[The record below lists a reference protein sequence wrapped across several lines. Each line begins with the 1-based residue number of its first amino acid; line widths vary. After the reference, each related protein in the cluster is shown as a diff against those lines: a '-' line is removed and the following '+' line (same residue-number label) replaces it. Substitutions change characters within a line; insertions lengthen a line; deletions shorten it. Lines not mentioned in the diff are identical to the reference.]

1 MYRFFHRSASSY
13 LSRFV
18 VSSPNPSPFT
28 VTPQNGFLPLK
39 DPLTKLPK
47 QFHELENLLQK
58 MPVTL
63 KDGIKGLLA
72 KGEFGNA
79 VHRLKELQVDQV
91 TDAEEIMSLFR

>member
-1 MYRFFHRSASSY
+1 
-13 LSRFV
+13 
-18 VSSPNPSPFT
+18 
-28 VTPQNGFLPLK
+28 
-39 DPLTKLPK
+39 
-47 QFHELENLLQK
+47 

-63 KDGIKGLLA
+63 KDGSKGLLA